1 MAKEEKNKAE
11 EIIENQD
18 LDWDDGLTA
27 EDEGDDFEVLPVGES
42 EFEVVDFEKTFSKSD
57 KKMAKITLE
66 IVYNGMKFK
75 VWDYLVLTQNM
86 AWKIASFFEAL
97 GLKKKG
103 TELKQM
109 PWNQIMEKTGR
120 VKIKHEEYNGQT
132 SAKVDRYIP
141 SVASEADDSPLPF
154 EV

>member
-1 MAKEEKNKAE
+1 MAKEEKKKAE
-11 EIIENQD
+11 ENIENQD
-18 LDWDDGLTA
+18 LDWDDGLSV
-27 EDEGDDFEVLPVGES
+27 EEEGYEFEVLPVGEY

-141 SVASEADDSPLPF
+141 SIASEADDSPLPF

>member
-1 MAKEEKNKAE
+1 MAKEEKKKAE
-11 EIIENQD
+11 EIENQD

-27 EDEGDDFEVLPVGES
+27 EDEGYEFEVLPVGEYD
-42 EFEVVDFEKTFSKSD
+42 FEVVDFEKTFSKSD

>member
-1 MAKEEKNKAE
+1 MAKEEKKKA

-27 EDEGDDFEVLPVGES
+27 EDEGYEFEVLPVGEYD
-42 EFEVVDFEKTFSKSD
+42 FEVVDFEKTFSKSD